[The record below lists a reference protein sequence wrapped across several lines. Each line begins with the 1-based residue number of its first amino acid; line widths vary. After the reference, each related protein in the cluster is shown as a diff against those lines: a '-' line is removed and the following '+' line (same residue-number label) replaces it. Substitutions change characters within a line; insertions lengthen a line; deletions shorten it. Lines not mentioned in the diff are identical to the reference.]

1 MYKNRQL
8 ICNQYVMLGRHKPYT
23 QYGPITNGC
32 VTAGPDAAVRYRTYV
47 MKYIAELASNSINK
61 F

>member
-1 MYKNRQL
+1 
-8 ICNQYVMLGRHKPYT
+8 MLGRHKPYT